1 VAADRFAD
9 AAVRLAGL
17 AGVMLGWRPD
27 EFWCATPEELGTILA
42 TLAGADGIDAALLA
56 RAAMQPVDASILT
69 RLQEQF
75 PDD

>member
-1 VAADRFAD
+1 MAADRFAD

-17 AGVMLGWRPD
+17 AGAMLGWRPD
-27 EFWCATPEELGTILA
+27 EFWCATPEELGAIFA
-42 TLAGADGIDAALLA
+42 ALAGADGIDAALLA
-56 RAAMQPVDASILT
+56 STPMPPVNASMLT